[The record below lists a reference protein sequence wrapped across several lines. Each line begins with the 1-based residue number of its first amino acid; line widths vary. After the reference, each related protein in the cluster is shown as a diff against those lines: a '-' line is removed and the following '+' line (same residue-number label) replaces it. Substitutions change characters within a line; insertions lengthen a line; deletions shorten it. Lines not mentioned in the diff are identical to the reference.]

1 MMSKFQP
8 LISKTQEA
16 CDNLGIN
23 VTNITV
29 FRDDENG
36 RYYLSGD
43 YELPSAFGGQVY
55 RKKTT
60 RVEEIYRGDQ
70 QLAFDMFMMGFS
82 KNRVAYCNASDEEI
96 EAFGMRHPDTYPVS

>member
-1 MMSKFQP
+1 MSKFQN
-8 LISKTQEA
+8 LINKTQEA
-16 CDNLGIN
+16 CNNLGIN

-29 FRDDENG
+29 FQDSENR

-43 YELPSAFGGQVY
+43 YRLTSAFNGQVT
-55 RKKTT
+55 RKTT
-60 RVEEIYRGDQ
+60 TRIEEIFRGDE

-96 EAFGMRHPDTYPVS
+96 AEFGMKHPDTYPVK

>member
-1 MMSKFQP
+1 MSKFQN
-8 LISKTQEA
+8 LINKTQEA

-29 FRDDENG
+29 FRDSENG
-36 RYYLSGD
+36 RHYLSGD
-43 YELPSAFGGQVY
+43 YRLPSAFNGQVT
-55 RKKTT
+55 RKTT
-60 RVEEIYRGDQ
+60 TRIEEIFRGDE

-96 EAFGMRHPDTYPVS
+96 AEFGMRHPDTYPVA